1 MSMTG
6 TFRVANNITIHA
18 DESADLIEVAA
29 AVKTLRER
37 GKAASNNHSR
47 ALRAIEQDDNL
58 SPQGREQQ
66 AADLTSTHRANQRAL
81 IEQEKKVIN
90 DKITALER
98 RLDGHIGYSQTDIIA
113 FRDAQDRAEAIET
126 GDRASKV
133 MARALRA
140 NDRTLA
146 HALFRAALENR
157 WKDAAQQFATENPS
171 IATVAHDIRKLTEL
185 RDQFGRVFAYM

>member
-6 TFRVANNITIHA
+6 TFRVADNITIHA
-18 DESADLIEVAA
+18 DESGDLIEVAS
-29 AVKTLRER
+29 AVKALREK
-37 GKAASNNHSR
+37 GKAASNSNSL
-47 ALRAIEQDDNL
+47 ALRAIQQDENL
-58 SPQGREQQ
+58 SPQGKEQQ
-66 AADLTSTHRANQRAL
+66 TADQTAAHRANQRVL
-81 IEQEKKVIN
+81 IEQEKQVIN
-90 DKITALER
+90 DKISALER

-146 HALFRAALENR
+146 HALFRAALENG
-157 WKDAAQQFATENPS
+157 WKDAASQFAAENPS
-171 IATVAHDIRKLTEL
+171 IATVAHDVRKLTQL
-185 RDQFGRVFAYM
+185 RDQFGRVLSYM